1 MLELPQITRRGITVG
16 MLAAFKISAPK
27 NLHVMRINVK
37 PARVNFKLTD
47 AATLGIL
54 AFLDAGTLFPSNGTL
69 KWSMPIAASDHNS
82 YANFRSKHI
91 QGSCQKTRVLPSHHR
106 LRRGD
111 I

>member
-1 MLELPQITRRGITVG
+1 
-16 MLAAFKISAPK
+16 
-27 NLHVMRINVK
+27 MRINVK

-69 KWSMPIAASDHNS
+69 KWSMPKAASDHNS

-91 QGSCQKTRVLPSHHR
+91 HGSCQKTRVLPSHHR

>member
-1 MLELPQITRRGITVG
+1 
-16 MLAAFKISAPK
+16 
-27 NLHVMRINVK
+27 MRINVK

-91 QGSCQKTRVLPSHHR
+91 HGSCQKTRVLPSHHR